1 MKKRFEYHMIRER
14 IPANRSGMIDF
25 NAKLD
30 EQGAD
35 GWELVNTVKD
45 QEGCYIFFFKREL
58 FSGILPK
65 QHGNSWEG
73 AADIRS

>member
-35 GWELVNTVKD
+35 GWELVNATQD
-45 QEGCYIFFFKREL
+45 HEGCYIFFFKREM
-58 FSGILPK
+58 FSGIL
-65 QHGNSWEG
+65 NEG
-73 AADIRS
+73 SGSFS